1 MYELMEKVTAICKDT
16 DKNNYNDKFEN
27 LLAQIYE
34 FKNRGGG
41 KNHARD
47 ALLKISYKFR
57 NEDNDTA
64 ADCINESL
72 SVIDGDNQNIKPIW
86 E

>member
-1 MYELMEKVTAICKDT
+1 MYELMEKITAICQNT
-16 DKNNYNDKFEN
+16 NKNNYKDNFES
-27 LLAQIYE
+27 LLVQIYE

-57 NEDNDTA
+57 NEDNDIA

-72 SVIDGDNQNIKPIW
+72 SVIDGDNPNIKPIW